1 MKPIYLDYN
10 ASTPLDPEV
19 AETMMPFL
27 KDNYGNP
34 SSKHWYGRAAKKTV
48 ENARIQV
55 ASLLNCLPEE
65 IIFTSGGTESNNFAI
80 KGSAF
85 ANRDKGNHIIT
96 SNIEHPAVFE
106 VCKYLETKGFKIT
119 YIPADRYGIVKVND
133 IKESITSQS
142 ILVSI
147 MHANNEVGSIQPIS
161 KISQLCQDKGI
172 VFHTD
177 AAQSTGK
184 IPVNVKKLGVD
195 LLSIAGHKLYAP
207 KGVGALYIKK
217 GIRLEKFM
225 HGADH
230 EFNLRAGT
238 ENVLEIAGLGKA
250 CEIALRDHDT
260 NYRHQILTRDLLF
273 HLLMQSLKNIKLNG
287 HPERRLPNTLN
298 ISFPNKKADLI
309 LSRLE
314 SVAASAG
321 AACHS
326 GSVNISHVLKAMEVP
341 IGYAM
346 GSIRF
351 STGKMITE
359 EDIELSAKKIIAV
372 INSS

>member
-133 IKESITSQS
+133 IK
-142 ILVSI
+142 
-147 MHANNEVGSIQPIS
+147 
-161 KISQLCQDKGI
+161 
-172 VFHTD
+172 
-177 AAQSTGK
+177 
-184 IPVNVKKLGVD
+184 
-195 LLSIAGHKLYAP
+195 
-207 KGVGALYIKK
+207 
-217 GIRLEKFM
+217 
-225 HGADH
+225 
-230 EFNLRAGT
+230 
-238 ENVLEIAGLGKA
+238 
-250 CEIALRDHDT
+250 
-260 NYRHQILTRDLLF
+260 
-273 HLLMQSLKNIKLNG
+273 
-287 HPERRLPNTLN
+287 
-298 ISFPNKKADLI
+298 
-309 LSRLE
+309 
-314 SVAASAG
+314 
-321 AACHS
+321 
-326 GSVNISHVLKAMEVP
+326 
-341 IGYAM
+341 
-346 GSIRF
+346 
-351 STGKMITE
+351 
-359 EDIELSAKKIIAV
+359 
-372 INSS
+372 